1 MFDATIKYYP
11 SLSEFKELAKKG
23 NTIPVYRQLLAD
35 TMTPV
40 SAFHKISDSDYSFL
54 LESTTGG
61 EKIASRS
68 YLGCDPCVGIR
79 SFGNRTEIISDKL
92 NVFNTNDPLKV
103 LEEYMNDTKW
113 VPVNGVKQF
122 TGGAVGYFGYD
133 VTKYFEKL
141 PDKAC
146 DDLKLPDIYL
156 MIYKNFIIFDH
167 TNKIIKVV
175 AAARLKDEN
184 CDEAYKDAVCQINK
198 IVKRLQ
204 EPLDAL
210 NDDITSAGDVNI
222 DFTSNYKKE
231 DFVDAVEKCK
241 EYIRSGDILQ
251 VVLSQRLKVKTVSDP
266 LNIYRALRVINPSPY
281 MFYLKFKDLILI
293 GSSPEVMVKAEN
305 GKVMVRPIAGTRK
318 RGRTDAEDNDLAK
331 DLLAD
336 PKERAEHIMLLD
348 LGRNDIGRVSQY
360 GSVKIDEKMIIEK
373 YSHVMHI
380 TSSVSGILKENKSVF
395 DSIRACMPAGT
406 LSGAPKI
413 RAMEIIDELEPTKRG
428 PYGGGVGYIDFA
440 GNMNTCITIRT
451 IILKGNEAYIQAG
464 AGIVADSVPENEY
477 EETLNKAKGPL
488 KAIEVAAKMSLLK
501 RK

>member
-1 MFDATIKYYP
+1 MCDATIRYYP
-11 SLSEFKELAKKG
+11 SLTEFKELAKKG

-40 SAFHKISDSDYSFL
+40 SAFHKISDSEYSFL

-79 SFGNRTEIISDKL
+79 SFGNKTEIIGGKL
-92 NVFNTNDPLKV
+92 NVFKTDDPLKV
-103 LEEYMNDTKW
+103 IEEYMNDTKW
-113 VPVNGVKQF
+113 VPVDGIKQF
-122 TGGAVGYFGYD
+122 TGGAVGYLSYD
-133 VTKYFEKL
+133 ATKYFEKL

-146 DDLKLPDIYL
+146 DDLELPDIYL

-167 TNKIIKVV
+167 INKIIKVV
-175 AAARLKDEN
+175 AAARVKDGN
-184 CDEAYKDAVCQINK
+184 CDDAYKKAICQINK

-204 EPLDAL
+204 KPLDAL

-222 DFTSNYKKE
+222 DFTSNCKKE
-231 DFVDAVEKCK
+231 DFVNAVEKCK

-251 VVLSQRLKVKTVSDP
+251 VVLSQRLNVKTDSDP

-281 MFYLKFKDLILI
+281 MFYLKFKDIILI

-331 DLLAD
+331 DLLSD

-360 GSVKIDEKMIIEK
+360 GSVKIEEKMIIEK

-380 TSSVSGILKENKSVF
+380 TSSVSGMLKENKSVF
-395 DSIRACMPAGT
+395 DALRACMPAGT

-428 PYGGGVGYIDFA
+428 PYGGGVGYIDFS

-451 IILKGNEAYIQAG
+451 IVLNGNEAYIQAG
-464 AGIVADSVPENEY
+464 AGIVADSVPEKEY

-488 KAIEVAAKMSLLK
+488 KAIEVAAKMSRLE